1 MRRIQKVMHRKHRI
15 LFKLRMKLQLL
26 AEIQQLL
33 TEWKLLGVE
42 LTQALEARLLTEE
55 TLQMR
60 RQPLLK
66 ARKPLRQI

>member
-1 MRRIQKVMHRKHRI
+1 MRRKHRI
-15 LFKLRMKLQLL
+15 LFKLRMKLHLL

-42 LTQALEARLLTEE
+42 LREALEARLLREE
-55 TLQMR
+55 TLPMR

-66 ARKPLRQI
+66 ARKPLRQM

>member
-1 MRRIQKVMHRKHRI
+1 
-15 LFKLRMKLQLL
+15 MKLHLL

-42 LTQALEARLLTEE
+42 LREALEARLLREE

-66 ARKPLRQI
+66 ARKPLRQM